1 MNIEQARASDAHEI
15 ASVLHEAAQW
25 LSDGGKAL
33 WSDAE
38 IGHERVLRDT
48 RRGPARAAKSL

>member
-15 ASVLHEAAQW
+15 ASVLQEAAQW
-25 LSDGGKAL
+25 LSDGGRAL
-33 WSDAE
+33 WSGAE

-48 RRGPARAAKSL
+48 HRGPARAAKSL